1 MMDDLLSNLY
11 EVASLLVP
19 IVGVVVLIIL
29 AMLLYRVYVF
39 LKKLPE
45 TLDKVDNILESSNKS
60 IDKLDK
66 PLETLNNISGT
77 VDMVNNATQDAVSSI
92 TSFSMKHSET
102 AMNSVKD
109 FMDRKKGSKDS
120 PRAEE
125 DIKEDFGV
133 YDE

>member
-1 MMDDLLSNLY
+1 MMDDLLMNLN
-11 EVASLLVP
+11 EVASLLLP
-19 IVGVVVLIIL
+19 IVGLIVLIIL

-45 TLDKVDNILESSNKS
+45 TLDRVDGILESSNKS
-60 IDKLDK
+60 IDQLEK

-77 VDMVNNATQDAVSSI
+77 VNMVNDATQDVVSSI
-92 TSFSMKHSET
+92 TSFSMKHSES

-109 FMDRKKGSKDS
+109 FMDRKKGSKTS
-120 PRAEE
+120 PDIVEE
-125 DIKEDFGV
+125 HKEDFGV

>member
-1 MMDDLLSNLY
+1 MMDDLLSNLHD
-11 EVASLLVP
+11 VASLLLP

-45 TLDKVDNILESSNKS
+45 TLDKVDGILESSNKS

-66 PLETLNNISGT
+66 PLDTLNNISGT
-77 VDMVNNATQDAVSSI
+77 VDMVNDATQDAVNSI

-109 FMDRKKGSKDS
+109 FMNRKKGSNVS
-120 PRAEE
+120 PSEE